1 MESKD
6 KICILVPAKINAKE
20 NKITETSTWLMDME
34 PIANL
39 KANHKDRKG
48 SSKRTS

>member
-1 MESKD
+1 MESND

-20 NKITETSTWLMDME
+20 NKITEASTSLMDME

-39 KANHKDRKG
+39 KANHKDSNG